1 MIKRLKARHSG
12 TMVANPRRKKR
23 SGGHKSKSRKK
34 RGLRSLFANPR
45 GKRKKHNPRRAH
57 KRRNPLVRRKR
68 RNPDVNIGGVSLDL
82 VSVGVGSVAAIAL
95 GSIGQAVFDKYL
107 SKNITN
113 PALRSLAPNALVA
126 GAAWAATKYMKN
138 PQIQK
143 IAKVTLVLSVF
154 KMIDDSVGKQIHD
167 SVKNILPGST
177 GGLHGYIPAVRQM
190 NGVHID
196 NMGGA
201 YTYSGPSYTHG
212 ILPGANL
219 YGL

>member
-23 SGGHKSKSRKK
+23 NGGHKRKSHKK

-45 GKRKKHNPRRAH
+45 GHKRKKSSH

-68 RNPDVNIGGVSLDL
+68 RNPDVNIGGVSVDL

-107 SKNITN
+107 SKSITS
-113 PALRSLAPNALVA
+113 PQLRALAPNALVA

-138 PQIQK
+138 PK
-143 IAKVTLVLSVF
+143 VKSIAKVTLVLSIF

-167 SVKNILPGST
+167 SVKGILPGTTS
-177 GGLHGYIPAVRQM
+177 GYIPATRQM
-190 NGVHID
+190 SGAYID
-196 NMGGA
+196 NTGGA
-201 YTYSGPSYTHG
+201 YMGSGPAYTHG